1 MSLLYNRFAKVTVE
15 LKPVNGTTVF
25 DSFIISGLRTQFT
38 IEKTIR
44 STPNRISISIWNL
57 SKATRDRM
65 RNEGDNI
72 ILEVGYLGLP
82 SRPGFTEVLAVG
94 DLTFVDSNKQGP
106 DWVTKLDCG
115 DGAKANKFA
124 QVNESFPP
132 GTTKVDVMKKVID
145 KVKELV
151 AGTENSNILFDII
164 ESIRTATSNAEVP
177 GTDDDGIIQQGL
189 SLIGNAA
196 DALDGLTDK
205 MGLEWSVQDG
215 NVQITEVAADNG
227 QPFILISPSTGLIGS
242 PSRGENGSIKFRGLL
257 LPKIRAGRRIRMQ
270 SNEINGDFKALT
282 VAFDGDTHSQNWN
295 TEVEAK
301 VL

>member
-1 MSLLYNRFAKVTVE
+1 MTLLYNRFAKVTVE
-15 LKPVNGTTVF
+15 LKPPNGTIAF
-25 DSFIISGLRTQFT
+25 DSFIISGLRTQFR

-65 RNEGDNI
+65 QNEGDNI
-72 ILEVGYLGLP
+72 KLEVGYLGLP
-82 SRPGFTEVLAVG
+82 TRPGFTEILAVG

-115 DGAKANKFA
+115 DGAKANKYA

-132 GTTKVDVMKKVID
+132 GTTQTDVIEKVID
-145 KVKELV
+145 KIKGLV
-151 AGTENSNILFDII
+151 TGAENSSILFSII

-177 GTDDDGIIQQGL
+177 GADDDGIIKQGM
-189 SLIGNAA
+189 SLVGNASKI
-196 DALDGLTDK
+196 LDDLTDK

-215 NVQITEVAADNG
+215 NVQITKVAADNG
-227 QPFILISPSTGLIGS
+227 QPFILISPDTGLIGS
-242 PSRGENGSIKFRGLL
+242 PSRGENGGIKFRALL
-257 LPKIRAGRRIRMQ
+257 LPKIRAGRRLKMAT
-270 SNEINGDFKALT
+270 NEIQGDFKTLT
-282 VAFDGDTHSQNWN
+282 VAFDGDTHGPNWN

-301 VL
+301 AL